1 MTVREYSLESP
12 TTLRVKKKLVWP
24 SVTFVGSVILFLG
37 LRQVYPTAVG
47 PLVVFTLILAGIE
60 LAWWYFVPTVSIDL
74 SRITFKKLWYERPRT
89 VTRDELE
96 SWTTSPEGVVL
107 VKRDGSAFTIP
118 IDDMD
123 AGQIER
129 FTRALRAWGE
139 PI

>member
-1 MTVREYSLESP
+1 MREYSLESP

-37 LRQVYPTAVG
+37 LRQIYPTAAG
-47 PLVVFTLILAGIE
+47 PLVIFALILAGLE
-60 LAWWYFVPTVSIDL
+60 LAWWYFVPTVTIDL
-74 SRITFKKLWYERPRT
+74 SRITFKKLWYERPRA
-89 VTRDELE
+89 VMRDELE

-107 VKRDGSAFTIP
+107 VTRGGSAFTIP

-129 FTRALRAWGE
+129 FARALRAWGE
-139 PI
+139 PL